1 MMRAVPFEHV
11 ARWVLPVCIV
21 LAINA
26 CRTAGPDYRPPRP
39 PAAGLGFASIEPVQG
54 ASAAVSNAPLPER
67 WWRLYDDPAL
77 DALVQR
83 ALAAN
88 TDLRIAQARLE
99 QARAQ
104 AREVRAAAGVGT
116 AVSAGAGASQASS
129 LGLGSSAG
137 VHASFDAGI
146 SIDYD
151 LDLAG
156 RVKRLLEAQ
165 DAQTE
170 AVAAARDLATIGI
183 VSDVVRAYT
192 DNCAAGAS
200 QQVVARSI
208 QLQASEL
215 ALIERAWKAGQ
226 QPAINVTRA
235 SGLLGQLQAQM
246 PPLQAG
252 QQSALSRLAL
262 LLGQA
267 PSQLDAQYQHCISIP
282 TMAGV
287 VPAGEGADL
296 IRRRP
301 DVRAAERR
309 LAAATARIGVETAG
323 LYPSV
328 HLGLSAGAT
337 SRRLDHLFDDSALR
351 YSVGPLV
358 SWSFPNRSVA
368 RARIDAADAA
378 SRAELAAFDGTV
390 LKALSETEIAAAT
403 YAKALEENAVLVDVR
418 EAARLAHAQQLQ
430 MLKAGTVSALEALD
444 VARSLAAAEQAVATS
459 DATVAR
465 SRIALF
471 LALGGGWES

>member
-1 MMRAVPFEHV
+1 MIRIVPCGHV
-11 ARWVLPVCIV
+11 ARRLLPVCIM
-21 LAINA
+21 LAICA
-26 CRTAGPDYRPPRP
+26 CRTVGPDYRPPAP
-39 PAAGLGFASIEPVQG
+39 PITNLGPASIEARQG
-54 ASAAVSNAPLPER
+54 AATAISSAPLPER
-67 WWRLYDDPAL
+67 WWRLYEDPML

-104 AREVRAAAGVGT
+104 AREVRAAAGVST

-129 LGLGSSAG
+129 LGLGPSAG
-137 VHASFDAGI
+137 VHANFDAGI

-170 AVAAARDLATIGI
+170 SVVAARDLAIIGI

-192 DNCAAGAS
+192 DSCAAGAS
-200 QQVVARSI
+200 QHVAARSI

-215 ALIERAWKAGQ
+215 ALIERAWRAGQ

-235 SGLLGQLQAQM
+235 KALLRQLQAQI

-267 PSQLDAQYQHCISIP
+267 PAELDPQYQHCTSIP

-287 VPAGEGADL
+287 VPAGEGIDL

-301 DVRAAERR
+301 DVRMAERR
-309 LAAATARIGVETAG
+309 LAAATARIGVEMAG

-328 HLGLSAGAT
+328 HLGLSAGST

-351 YSVGPLV
+351 YSAGPLV

-378 SRAELAAFDGTV
+378 SRAELASFDGTV
-390 LKALSETEIAAAT
+390 LKALSETEAAAAA

-418 EAARLAHAQQLQ
+418 EANRLAHAQQQQ

-465 SRIALF
+465 SRITLF